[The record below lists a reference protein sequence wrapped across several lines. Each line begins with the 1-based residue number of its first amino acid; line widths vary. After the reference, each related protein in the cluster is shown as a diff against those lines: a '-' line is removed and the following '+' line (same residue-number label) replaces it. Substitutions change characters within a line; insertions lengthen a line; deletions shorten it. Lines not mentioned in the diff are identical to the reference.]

1 MLSMYVFACSA
12 WSIILRPRRMYVVEM
27 GSQSSA
33 CVAMRYL
40 LAHFQNSALTV
51 A

>member
-1 MLSMYVFACSA
+1 MLSMYVLACSA
-12 WSIILRPRRMYVVEM
+12 WSIILRPRRMYFVEI
-27 GSQSSA
+27 GCKSSA

-40 LAHFQNSALTV
+40 LAHFQNSPLTC